1 LQRKKIISNDATR
14 LLELKTCHRTGKN
27 ARPLSTDNH
36 ELFPGSS
43 PPVDR
48 ELSEVSRS
56 EQQRKVRETRETHR
70 GVEYKERTKIGCI
83 KHAQEKK
90 NSTTTNKNRPQ
101 ARFSFSRRQ
110 GAGRRREQQRQQ
122 PEQEEQDRPHH
133 GRQHGHRPRRGQDAG
148 VPGLRRR
155 PRLPRRRQGQ
165 GGPGRRPRH
174 RRPGRL
180 RLPAQRRLL
189 PARPLLP
196 GLDQRLQRRSTRPG
210 KAASCPP
217 QQRRSDGSSEPRR
230 DARRL

>member
-1 LQRKKIISNDATR
+1 MPMPPRWMRATAARPMRRRHRRRQAEDGGRLRERERRWFLFSTPFYARQQFYNTRTQQEGELGEGEKLIYTSKRGERDNGVAKKKKIISNDATR

-101 ARFSFSRRQ
+101 ARFSSSRRQ

-122 PEQEEQDRPHH
+122 PEQE
-133 GRQHGHRPRRGQDAG
+133 
-148 VPGLRRR
+148 
-155 PRLPRRRQGQ
+155 
-165 GGPGRRPRH
+165 
-174 RRPGRL
+174 
-180 RLPAQRRLL
+180 
-189 PARPLLP
+189 
-196 GLDQRLQRRSTRPG
+196 
-210 KAASCPP
+210 
-217 QQRRSDGSSEPRR
+217 
-230 DARRL
+230 

>member
-1 LQRKKIISNDATR
+1 MVSFFHAFLRATAVLQHTHTTRGRIGGGREIDIHIEERREGQRGCKEKKIISNDATR
-14 LLELKTCHRTGKN
+14 LELKTCHRTGKN

-101 ARFSFSRRQ
+101 ARFSSSRRQ

-122 PEQEEQDRPHH
+122 PEQE
-133 GRQHGHRPRRGQDAG
+133 
-148 VPGLRRR
+148 
-155 PRLPRRRQGQ
+155 
-165 GGPGRRPRH
+165 
-174 RRPGRL
+174 
-180 RLPAQRRLL
+180 
-189 PARPLLP
+189 
-196 GLDQRLQRRSTRPG
+196 
-210 KAASCPP
+210 
-217 QQRRSDGSSEPRR
+217 
-230 DARRL
+230 